1 MDRWQWCS
9 TRVRRRNPSRNYRSD
24 CFLSRRR
31 VLPPSRDDVTS
42 TFSPEYLTW
51 HALSNGVKVAVEQS
65 TARWWENMDNWG
77 TGKKGKYFLNHYY
90 QSCNRVSPEVE
101 AAVKATGK
109 SYSAMSPKEF
119 FANCYAEFF
128 ADPAGYADPK
138 KWGGNLP
145 KKFKPSFIN
154 IYWMFNHTRRKS
166 SNKKGKGKPKNHR
179 SQQECQV
186 RHNIES

>member
-1 MDRWQWCS
+1 M
-9 TRVRRRNPSRNYRSD
+9 
-24 CFLSRRR
+24 
-31 VLPPSRDDVTS
+31 
-42 TFSPEYLTW
+42 
-51 HALSNGVKVAVEQS
+51 SNLQPGGGKIWTTGEQ
-65 TARWWENMDNWG
+65 
-77 TGKKGKYFLNHYY
+77 GKKEVLLNHYY

-145 KKFKPSFIN
+145 KKVQTFFYKHLLDVQP
-154 IYWMFNHTRRKS
+154 YKKKS
-166 SNKKGKGKPKNHR
+166 SNKKGKEKTKEPPKPTGMPGTP
-179 SQQECQV
+179 
-186 RHNIES
+186 